1 MRSAFTLAERR
12 QNPPTVVLTQW
23 LRKAMLSLAGSAIAA
38 QRRARTRRILGALD
52 EAGLKDIG
60 LVRSQIEGI
69 ERDPRYTRAPS

>member
-1 MRSAFTLAERR
+1 
-12 QNPPTVVLTQW
+12 
-23 LRKAMLSLAGSAIAA
+23 MLSLAGSAIAA
-38 QRRARTRRILGALD
+38 QRRARTRRILGSLD